1 MSEIVFQEQCRRVKS
16 PPGLIAAVCWTL
28 LASTATQAQEGP
40 QRLPTI
46 TLSANIHNIKA
57 EVAQSPQEHQI
68 GLMNRT
74 SMPANEGM
82 LFIFE
87 QPRQQCFWMKNTY
100 IALDILYFDA
110 EKRLVSAQL
119 DVPPC
124 GEQIRCPFYPSA
136 GPARYVLELSAGQ
149 SKNLGLKPGDI
160 LVMEGV
166 P

>member
-1 MSEIVFQEQCRRVKS
+1 MVRSAALIIACNAAFICAGCAQLTDRPMVEINGNRFAVE
-16 PPGLIAAVCWTL
+16 IADTPD
-28 LASTATQAQEGP
+28 SRE
-40 QRLPTI
+40 R
-46 TLSANIHNIKA
+46 
-57 EVAQSPQEHQI
+57 
-68 GLMNRT
+68 GLMFRQE
-74 SMPANEGM
+74 MPAGSGM
-82 LFIFE
+82 LFIFDDE
-87 QPRQQCFWMKNTY
+87 DVRTFWMKNTY

>member
-1 MSEIVFQEQCRRVKS
+1 MIIACNAAFISAGCAQLTDRPMVEINGNRFAVE
-16 PPGLIAAVCWTL
+16 IADTPD
-28 LASTATQAQEGP
+28 SRE
-40 QRLPTI
+40 R
-46 TLSANIHNIKA
+46 
-57 EVAQSPQEHQI
+57 
-68 GLMNRT
+68 GLMFRQE
-74 SMPANEGM
+74 MPAGSGM
-82 LFIFE
+82 LFIFDDE
-87 QPRQQCFWMKNTY
+87 DVRTFWMKNTY

>member
-1 MSEIVFQEQCRRVKS
+1 MVRSAALIIACNAAFISAGCAQLTDRPMVEINGNRFAVE
-16 PPGLIAAVCWTL
+16 IADTPD
-28 LASTATQAQEGP
+28 SRE
-40 QRLPTI
+40 R
-46 TLSANIHNIKA
+46 
-57 EVAQSPQEHQI
+57 
-68 GLMNRT
+68 GLMFRQE
-74 SMPANEGM
+74 MPAGSGM
-82 LFIFE
+82 LFIFDDE
-87 QPRQQCFWMKNTY
+87 DVRTFWMKNTY

>member
-87 QPRQQCFWMKNTY
+87 QPSQHCFWMKNTLIPLA
-100 IALDILYFDA
+100 IAFVDDDGSIVNLDEMKPQTLKTHCSTKPVRF
-110 EKRLVSAQL
+110 
-119 DVPPC
+119 
-124 GEQIRCPFYPSA
+124 
-136 GPARYVLELSAGQ
+136 VLEMNAGWFTKRGIQ
-149 SKNLGLKPGDI
+149 AGSKLKGQVFAAKP
-160 LVMEGV
+160 
-166 P
+166 